1 MRIGRA
7 SNRLGMRATVN
18 RWLVVA
24 KILHGVKP
32 GDIPVDYSVR
42 FRLVVNLQ
50 TPNALRLQ
58 IPQSVL
64 IQADEV
70 IR

>member
-1 MRIGRA
+1 MTLSFSVQPVVQCYSAMRIDPDA
-7 SNRLGMRATVN
+7 
-18 RWLVVA
+18 
-24 KILHGVKP
+24 
-32 GDIPVDYSVR
+32 
-42 FRLVVNLQ
+42 LVVNLCAAK
-50 TPNALRLQ
+50 ALGIR

>member
-1 MRIGRA
+1 
-7 SNRLGMRATVN
+7 
-18 RWLVVA
+18 
-24 KILHGVKP
+24 
-32 GDIPVDYSVR
+32 
-42 FRLVVNLQ
+42 VVNLQ
-50 TPNALRLQ
+50 TAKAIGIR